1 MRLAWMLEPNR
12 TAKILVLEILVLEN
26 YVCASL
32 HLLALMDQQCLLE
45 AAEPSPSRNLPFGCK
60 HPHSALPSRSTGFGC
75 GRALGPG
82 SSTGALRE
90 TGTFG
95 MGAMGVGAGNTVTRL
110 ASEAAKSCTAPPRV
124 RLWSEP
130 KCGNLV
136 RPQRNG
142 HHLAVTNYDRVQCR
156 MLCRARCLG
165 LGKSRRRWSTAN
177 WRGRHRSRSH
187 DLKSRLVP
195 AVSTSNRLP
204 MCAA

>member
-1 MRLAWMLEPNR
+1 MSRGSDPGLPYSPNPPKREHLRLRPKAAHCKIPRPEDQTSKVPHPRTPEVLNLKLCNR
-12 TAKILVLEILVLEN
+12 GLKFGLWTIKGN
-26 YVCASL
+26 SL
-32 HLLALMDQQCLLE
+32 LWLWQG
-45 AAEPSPSRNLPFGCK
+45 PWPWTFG
-60 HPHSALPSRSTGFGC
+60 
-75 GRALGPG
+75 
-82 SSTGALRE
+82 TGALRE

-95 MGAMGVGAGNTVTRL
+95 MGAVGVAAGNTVTRL

-177 WRGRHRSRSH
+177 WRGRHRS
-187 DLKSRLVP
+187 
-195 AVSTSNRLP
+195 
-204 MCAA
+204 